1 MQRNKSKRHH
11 NACTT
16 DIVGENRRAQL
27 VACTKNESIS
37 ESKPMTTMVIITTV
51 QGTIQ
56 EIKNT
61 HAKTLVAGLKR
72 LNGLNPTRCK

>member
-1 MQRNKSKRHH
+1 MQQNKSKRHH

-37 ESKPMTTMVIITTV
+37 ESKPMTAMVIITTV

-56 EIKNT
+56 
-61 HAKTLVAGLKR
+61 
-72 LNGLNPTRCK
+72 